1 MNKTN
6 RKHVKLVFFLL
17 FFIKSKAIL
26 FNSKP
31 KHINISLN
39 VFPNVMVNMYGMGS
53 CLYRLNVT

>member
-31 KHINISLN
+31 KHINALN

>member
-1 MNKTN
+1 MFN
-6 RKHVKLVFFLL
+6 KLVFFLL